1 MSITSKIIR
10 IQTNIADAYDAAE
23 AKGATLPTTKNSENL
38 PNTIASI
45 TTGDGAGGDSITY
58 TNITGATIAKDNKLW
73 INTTAT
79 TTEKQYDFRGIFDN
93 NPQVIYMTSNPNI
106 GISST
111 SNGGLVLVN
120 FTDTG
125 FTGQHIADSLR
136 SGQFNIMV
144 IDKENYFLSLD
155 SNSCV
160 CIYNIDTQSVQYYS
174 TGRVSRY
181 VMGCNYIATRASE
194 YGDHIIIKT
203 NPATGEILKTYTAA
217 ESQYETV
224 NRCGYEMNGTVY
236 AVYNWY
242 GYKIGKVVF
251 DDSALTY
258 TIENSVAMSKDY
270 ILGGISDANLLFV
283 GSFNVSDSKKLY
295 DFEILSADTLEKV
308 DSTTLPEVMQ
318 QCLNNPTVLFI
329 NDYSS
334 LFTAYIP
341 NLKKFVILQYVNGQ
355 WVDKSPIITA
365 EDFSQSNGLN
375 LAGFS
380 SSADFSRMIYPTTST
395 KEYTYSAYS
404 GNEKSGG
411 YYAVPYLYSRKE
423 TFTAKADE
431 ECVNNATSTASAYLP
446 ASKIIPPISG
456 GPAGSTPVI
465 IPPSELKFGDR
476 IDNKATVV
484 GTYNSKDLGTVV
496 YAVLDAQY
504 RGADIAW
511 ASGLFGIDTGLPNY
525 SVVQE
530 EQNPESATYNTDYI
544 INNYSDKATE
554 AFTFCR
560 NIEPLTYNGN
570 SYNCQL
576 PNGNE
581 LLEICNKKAELD
593 TLDPTAEINSTNKLS
608 NWGFGCD
615 YVWWSNE
622 DCSYNAMGLHPTGS
636 WETPLKNSAKGGVCP
651 IIEIPINTGVEID
664 VSNSEYT
671 YSDGNLVLTKYTG
684 TSQDVTIPNPFY
696 KG

>member
-1 MSITSKIIR
+1 MSITSEIIR

-45 TTGDGAGGDSITY
+45 TTSGGAGGDNITY
-58 TNITGATIAKDNKLW
+58 TNITGATIAKDDKLW

-79 TTEKQYDFRGIFDN
+79 TTERQEYTLPATGRYI
-93 NPQVIYMTSNPNI
+93 QTSNPNVMVDKNYLFTLQN
-106 GISST
+106 GEYVKSSLAQAIT
-111 SNGGLVLVN
+111 MNNVG
-120 FTDTG
+120 
-125 FTGQHIADSLR
+125 
-136 SGQFNIMV
+136 
-144 IDKENYFLSLD
+144 IDKNGLLYSSNALYKIENNIF
-155 SNSCV
+155 
-160 CIYNIDTQSVQYYS
+160 YNGSFESYIGNGYVYYS
-174 TGRVSRY
+174 NKIY
-181 VMGCNYIATRASE
+181 KI
-194 YGDHIIIKT
+194 DIT
-203 NPATGEILKTYTAA
+203 NPANILNTYSGPSSSEMTDGWCFEDDVIIGFYAYRGYSGVWKLNTDTADFTQIK
-217 ESQYETV
+217 SLSL
-224 NRCGYEMNGTVY
+224 GTIVPI
-236 AVYNWY
+236 
-242 GYKIGKVVF
+242 GQFSEQKIGWGLKGNSYKDLNLGAYRYSRNGDDINVEEIPATEFPDDMRPIFTEQPTCVF
-251 DDSALTY
+251 WNEQTLTL
-258 TIENSVAMSKDY
+258 TASWA
-270 ILGGISDANLLFV
+270 
-283 GSFNVSDSKKLY
+283 
-295 DFEILSADTLEKV
+295 
-308 DSTTLPEVMQ
+308 STTP
-318 QCLNNPTVLFI
+318 NKVLIFKYI
-329 NDYSS
+329 NGEWVNKTPIISEFPNALGYVTCDSSVSKIVASS
-334 LFTAYIP
+334 LQTI
-341 NLKKFVILQYVNGQ
+341 Q
-355 WVDKSPIITA
+355 PIIY
-365 EDFSQSNGLN
+365 D
-375 LAGFS
+375 
-380 SSADFSRMIYPTTST
+380 
-395 KEYTYSAYS
+395 
-404 GNEKSGG
+404 GNEKSAG

-456 GPAGSTPVI
+456 GPAESTPVI

-525 SVVQE
+525 SVVPE
-530 EQNPESATYNTDYI
+530 EQNHESATYNTDYI

-593 TLDPTAEINSTNKLS
+593 TLDPTAETNSTNKLS

-622 DCSYNAMGLHPTGS
+622 DGSYNALGLHPIGS

>member
-1 MSITSKIIR
+1 MSITSQIIR
-10 IQTNIADAYDAAE
+10 IQTNIANAYDAAE

-38 PNTIASI
+38 SNTIASI
-45 TTGDGAGGDSITY
+45 TTSGGAGGDSITY

-79 TTEKQYDFRGIFDN
+79 TTEESTTQISVLELL
-93 NPQVIYMTSNPNI
+93 QTSNPNVALTSGYRYTLQDGAYI
-106 GISST
+106 KAALTKNISFS
-111 SNGGLVLVN
+111 SALG
-120 FTDTG
+120 
-125 FTGQHIADSLR
+125 
-136 SGQFNIMV
+136 
-144 IDKENYFLSLD
+144 IDKNGILSSNY
-155 SNSCV
+155 
-160 CIYNIDTQSVQYYS
+160 IYNIENNIFATQNGVYL
-174 TGRVSRY
+174 GN
-181 VMGCNYIATRASE
+181 GYISSQSSFV
-194 YGDHIIIKT
+194 YKIDIT
-203 NPATGEILKTYTAA
+203 NPANKLSEHVCTNSAGHPLAYYGWSIEDDIIIGLTAPNFNKSNVLKLDHETSKFNAVKSLSLGAICPIGQFTEQKILF
-217 ESQYETV
+217 
-224 NRCGYEMNGTVY
+224 G
-236 AVYNWY
+236 
-242 GYKIGKVVF
+242 
-251 DDSALTY
+251 L
-258 TIENSVAMSKDY
+258 
-270 ILGGISDANLLFV
+270 DANATTDRNLV
-283 GSFNVSDSKKLY
+283 AYQYSKNGDDVNVVEIPATEFPDDMRPMFTEQPKKIFWNEQTLT
-295 DFEILSADTLEKV
+295 LSAIWQSPFKILIFKYINGVWVNKTPIINEYTGTGNLSYLTC
-308 DSTTLPEVMQ
+308 DSTLSK
-318 QCLNNPTVLFI
+318 I
-329 NDYSS
+329 
-334 LFTAYIP
+334 
-341 NLKKFVILQYVNGQ
+341 VICAANSGNA
-355 WVDKSPIITA
+355 IIY
-365 EDFSQSNGLN
+365 D
-375 LAGFS
+375 
-380 SSADFSRMIYPTTST
+380 
-395 KEYTYSAYS
+395 
-404 GNEKSGG
+404 GNEKSAG

-446 ASKIIPPISG
+446 ANKIIPPVSG

-484 GTYNSKDLGTVV
+484 GTYNSNDLGTVV

-504 RGADIAW
+504 RGANIAW

-525 SVVQE
+525 SVVPE
-530 EQNPESATYNTDYI
+530 EQNHESATYNTDYI

-581 LLEICNKKAELD
+581 LLEIFNKKAELD
-593 TLDPTAEINSTNKLS
+593 TLDPTAETNSTNKLS

-622 DCSYNAMGLHPTGS
+622 DGSYNALGLHPIGS